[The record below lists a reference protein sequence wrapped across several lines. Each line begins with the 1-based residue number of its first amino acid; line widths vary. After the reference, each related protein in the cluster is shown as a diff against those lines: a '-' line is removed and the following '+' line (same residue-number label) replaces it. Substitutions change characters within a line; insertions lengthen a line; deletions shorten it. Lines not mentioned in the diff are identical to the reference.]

1 MSEKPKKTVAII
13 VNQDDH
19 EVAKAKISYD
29 EVVALYLQDGGAAS
43 TEYLIKYSRGH
54 SANISG
60 TLAPGQEVMV
70 KDGMRFR
77 VSGTG
82 ES

>member
-1 MSEKPKKTVAII
+1 MGDKKKVTIF

-19 EVAKAKISYD
+19 EVEKEKISYD
-29 EVVALYLQDGGAAS
+29 EVVAFYLTDGGAVS

-54 SANISG
+54 SSNVSG
-60 TLAPGQEVMV
+60 TLAPGQKVMV
-70 KDGMRFR
+70 QDGMRFR